1 MSEAGKRLN
10 EAIVDKVKKVLDNM
24 ESPQSLYIRIETNVG
39 EVPTI
44 NYRVTEN
51 IIPKEGVGLY
61 E

>member
-24 ESPQSLYIRIETNVG
+24 ESPQNLYIRIEANVG